1 MLSSPHEQQALA
13 AASAAAGANAL
24 TASAQTAARNAEL
37 LEAPLLAVETALAEL
52 SLALQRNDLGL
63 LDRAAH
69 GLHHA
74 LATAVK
80 QFTHAAR
87 NGGVPAPLRH
97 RLAAASA
104 QVASQREAMARATAS
119 LDRAMDVLIPRQVP
133 ASKGYGSTGHTARSV
148 FGGSLIA

>member
-13 AASAAAGANAL
+13 AATAAASAHAL
-24 TASAQTAARNAEL
+24 TASAQAAARNAEQ
-37 LEAPLLAVETALAEL
+37 LEAPLAAVETALAEL
-52 SLALQRNDLGL
+52 SLALQRNDLTL
-63 LDRAAH
+63 LDRSAH

-74 LATAVK
+74 LAAAVK
-80 QFTHAAR
+80 QFTHAAK

-97 RLAAASA
+97 RLALASA
-104 QVASQREAMARATAS
+104 QVASQREALARATSS

-133 ASKGYGSTGHTARSV
+133 GSNGYGSTGHGARSV